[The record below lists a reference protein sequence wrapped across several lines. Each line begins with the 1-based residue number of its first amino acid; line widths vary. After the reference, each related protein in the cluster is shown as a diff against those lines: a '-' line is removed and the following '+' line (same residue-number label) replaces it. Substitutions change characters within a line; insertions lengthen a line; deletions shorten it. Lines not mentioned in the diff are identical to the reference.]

1 MKNNKLLV
9 IIACVVLAVV
19 VIVGLVFGI
28 TKISKGGKNP
38 ADSVTGFIDALKNVE
53 IEKAAAFT
61 IDGKNDTFDLGTD
74 SENAIEM
81 VKLYFKNLQYSVKNT
96 TKEKDTAVVTLEISN
111 KDLKSII
118 SMYTAK
124 ALEIALSKL
133 SENPNAT
140 EADMETELLNYFKT
154 LFDSEEIETVT
165 TTVDVNLNKVDKE
178 WKVVVDEAL
187 RDAMLPG
194 MNEVNESLNGAQ

>member
-9 IIACVVLAVV
+9 IIACAILAIV
-19 VIVGLVFGI
+19 VIVGVIFGI
-28 TKISKGGKNP
+28 TKISSGGKNP

-53 IEKAAAFT
+53 IDKAAGYT
-61 IDGKNDTFDLGTD
+61 VDGKKDSFDIGTD
-74 SENAIEM
+74 SENAVEM
-81 VKLYFKNLQYSVKNT
+81 VKLYFKNVQYSVKNT

-133 SENPNAT
+133 GENANISQ
-140 EADMETELLNYFKT
+140 ADMETELLNYFKT

-165 TTVDVNLNKVDKE
+165 TTVDVKLNKVDKE
-178 WKVVVDEAL
+178 WKIVVDEML

-194 MNEVNESLNGAQ
+194 MNEVNESLNSVQ